1 MRRGRSEDKSP
12 QIGRRSHGVRDEKE
26 EQEERQETSCQQEP
40 SLSKGKIKRQESSE
54 KTFAQAQTSTAK
66 EITARDRR
74 DGKSKRRNSASLC
87 GTTEGTVSPRRLIG
101 RRRWRLQRPLA
112 SGRGGFREP

>member
-1 MRRGRSEDKSP
+1 MRRGRSEDKSL
-12 QIGRRSHGVRDEKE
+12 QIGRRSHGARDEKE
-26 EQEERQETSCQQEP
+26 EQEEQQEETSCQQEP

-87 GTTEGTVSPRRLIG
+87 GTTEGAFSPRRLIG
-101 RRRWRLQRPLA
+101 RWRR
-112 SGRGGFREP
+112 